1 MPKKVRVE
9 LELPDEVF
17 DEDFKVEDLQVRVKE
32 RLVIELLRGHKIS
45 QGKAA
50 EILGISRWSLMD
62 LMAKQKL
69 SVIDMSE
76 EELQQELT
84 QDLPEMKKPCL

>member
-1 MPKKVRVE
+1 MPKKIQVE

-17 DEDFKVEDLQVRVKE
+17 DEDFKVEDLKVRVKE
-32 RLVIELLRGHKIS
+32 RVVIELLRGHKIS

-50 EILGISRWSLMD
+50 ELLGISRWALMD

>member
-1 MPKKVRVE
+1 MPKKVQVE

-32 RLVIELLRGHKIS
+32 RLIIELLRGHKIS

-50 EILGISRWSLMD
+50 EILGISRWALMD

>member
-1 MPKKVRVE
+1 MPKKVQIE

-45 QGKAA
+45 QGKAS
-50 EILGISRWSLMD
+50 ELLGISRWALMD